1 MRLFKRILA
10 MGIVATLTF
19 TGGAIPVYAAE
30 STNIQSES
38 VTQASDSAI
47 AQTTNTNT
55 SETTSDLNQTNI
67 DKGSYSVSEN
77 STVINDSANNIEVSN
92 ATPTPEKIT
101 SDNITS
107 DKEATVQPEVPST
120 PATVD
125 TNITETPSTP
135 STPVTE
141 PTDPVVESTI
151 LAEPQALTGVQASV
165 TSIKL
170 TWNAVEGAETYKI
183 YRAKK
188 GQAYKLIQTQ
198 QGTSYTN
205 EKLKT
210 GTKYYYK
217 VTAVKGD
224 KESGYSNTV
233 SLYAAAKSV
242 TKFKAKSNEYNKITL
257 TWKKSSGATKYIIYR
272 STNQTSGF
280 KEIKTLTSTNYTNKV
295 KTGITYYY
303 KIVSYT
309 NKAKGGESTVI
320 SATAVC
326 KEPTSVKVTSKSS
339 NSAKITWKKTSGADQ
354 YAIYRSDTKNSGYT
368 LLSTVA
374 NNKSS
379 YTDKTVSAGTK
390 YYYKICAVTRNVE
403 GKMSKV
409 VSVKIKAA
417 DANNVATNATASK
430 SATPAPTPNIIIVL
444 DPGHGGSD
452 PGATYG
458 GLREK
463 DLTLKTAQY
472 AKTELEKYSGV
483 TVKMT
488 RTTDTYVGLEQ
499 RTIIAKNYGADIFV
513 SQHYNAGSSAAS
525 GAEVLVSVNSSFNAS
540 STKLGSQILSNLT
553 GTGIR
558 NRGVKA
564 RLSSTGSGDYYSVI
578 RNSVK
583 RGFPGIIVEGG
594 FISSA
599 QDRAVLSTEAGLK
612 SIGEATAKAIAQY
625 YGLSKK

>member
-1 MRLFKRILA
+1 MSLFKRILA

-38 VTQASDSAI
+38 VTQASDSTI
-47 AQTTNTNT
+47 AQTTNAII
-55 SETTSDLNQTNI
+55 SDTTSDLNQSNI
-67 DKGSYSVSEN
+67 EKGSYSVSEN
-77 STVINDSANNIEVSN
+77 ATVINDSTNNIEVSN
-92 ATPTPEKIT
+92 ETPTPEKIT

-107 DKEATVQPEVPST
+107 DKEATVQPDVPST

-125 TNITETPSTP
+125 TNITETPVTP
-135 STPVTE
+135 
-141 PTDPVVESTI
+141 PTSPDPVIEQTT

-170 TWNAVEGAETYKI
+170 TWNEVEGAETYKI

-188 GQAYKLIQTQ
+188 GQAYNLIQTQ

-210 GTKYYYK
+210 GSKYYYK
-217 VTAVKGD
+217 ITAVKGD
-224 KESGYSNTV
+224 YESGYSNTV

-242 TKFKAKSNEYNKITL
+242 TKLKASSNEYNKITL

-280 KEIKTLTSTNYTNKV
+280 KEIKTLSTTNYTNKV
-295 KTGITYYY
+295 KTGIPYYY
-303 KIVSYT
+303 KIVSYS
-309 NKAKGGESTVI
+309 NKAKGGESTVV

-326 KEPTSVKVTSKSS
+326 KEPTNVKVTSKSA
-339 NSAKITWKKTSGADQ
+339 NSAKITWKKTSGAEQ
-354 YAIYRSDTKNSGYT
+354 YAIYRSDTKDSGYT
-368 LLSTVA
+368 LLSNVA

-403 GKMSKV
+403 GKMSKI
-409 VSVKIKAA
+409 VSVNIKSA
-417 DANNVATNATASK
+417 DVNNTSTNATVK
-430 SATPAPTPNIIIVL
+430 SATPAPVTNIIIVL

-452 PGATYG
+452 PGAVSG
-458 GLREK
+458 SLREK

-472 AKTELEKYSGV
+472 TKEELEKYSGV

-499 RTIIAKNYGADIFV
+499 RTIIAKNYGADLFV
-513 SQHYNAGSSAAS
+513 SQHYNAGSSAARGS
-525 GAEVLVSVNSSFNAS
+525 EVLVSANSSFNSS
-540 STKLGSQILSNLT
+540 STKLGSQILGNLK
-553 GTGIR
+553 GIGMS
-558 NRGVKA
+558 NRGVKI
-564 RLSSTGSGDYYSVI
+564 RLSSTGVGDYYSVI

-583 RGFPGIIVEGG
+583 RGMPGIIVEGG

-599 QDRAVLSTEAGLK
+599 QDRTVLSTEEGLK
-612 SIGEATAKAIAQY
+612 SIGMATAKAIALH